1 MSRTIRVRKTD
12 LSPTMVRWSGPVRFL
27 GTTSRN
33 VPQGSAHSKALFGR
47 WRLGVGRTDLD
58 PIVALLCFPGNVI
71 NVTSGCPHPCFAA
84 FMAARVTR
92 DGKVMHW

>member
-1 MSRTIRVRKTD
+1 MEMSIPALYEVNQWYTEIIAQYTTPCPLISGHAPIEGLVAIRQVQ
-12 LSPTMVRWSGPVRFL
+12 VV
-27 GTTSRN
+27 
-33 VPQGSAHSKALFGR
+33 KAIGQIKPAI
-47 WRLGVGRTDLD
+47 LD
-58 PIVALLCFPGNVI
+58 HYVYGGNVI